1 MQRHDPRDQIDQ
13 ARAKHFAW
21 RFVRPGDSD
30 GIADLLRAMEA
41 EEEGATRAP
50 RPLLP
55 APASDA
61 QAARLREKMRA
72 ACRALSLGVAEAW
85 AIADEEGSA
94 RATKR
99 LLSRADRLGI
109 ALEGMGAHPAEAVR
123 LVRLVVRHA
132 SKMTRRQRERAS
144 YVTAAMP
151 LAHPETADLL
161 VEIARAADRATAGAL
176 MDDDAWSDDVG
187 DVDAL
192 VARLA
197 DVIDDGPIDASR
209 VVAVDMLARLERRA
223 ATVLALR
230 RALRQPSFAV
240 RSHALHALAHATPCA
255 VAPDDLVLV
264 LRDMVTNA
272 PPDVLAGGE
281 EPGVQEDLEEDERM
295 MADGVIAA
303 LAHVQP
309 AEAEEA
315 LLDSIDAEHDAGWLD
330 AGWATEAL
338 AAAFPETAAAMVD
351 HWLKCAR
358 SYERVRALPALE
370 RLPAQLALPRLRLAA
385 SDPALAVRDG
395 ARRQWL
401 RRFDTAC
408 PVGAESALGAELLE
422 RAPSDR
428 FAARLAVMQGRV
440 SEARRAMARALLT
453 EAPDPEALVLLLQ
466 LVADDSEP
474 GHEPATPLASR
485 EREREEALAPRVVER
500 FGAIGVRGVCAIARR
515 FPEPESFGWM
525 RRLGDL
531 VERGIIAREHAD
543 PVRALAARQVS
554 SDEAGRV
561 DDALR
566 VLALLGSP
574 PELLERVLALALD
587 DEIGASEARG
597 LVISWPDRAIDT
609 RLASEMALALAGRD
623 WTRLRYA
630 AWMALDRGAPA
641 ARVIAQRV
649 LEVAERDSEAVDAAV
664 ECARRLRDA
673 GVLDEAWVLAALAR
687 PASPIFAVAARAW
700 RRDPGVRASLESAMA
715 SNARGGAS
723 AVQAAISLLHGEPG
737 LSPRDRRL
745 GAVLASAAAPQ
756 RAELVAAM
764 CMHGAPLAV
773 VGSHLAELLV
783 SSDPNVSGALIGI
796 AEWLKSSRARALLRT
811 VLPRVVDLE
820 LRSDIEDALATHDS
834 YRALR

>member
-1 MQRHDPRDQIDQ
+1 MQTGDPRDQIDPT
-13 ARAKHFAW
+13 RAKHFAW
-21 RFVRPGDSD
+21 RFVQPGDHD
-30 GIADLLRAMEA
+30 RVAELLRALEA
-41 EEEGATRAP
+41 DEERAS
-50 RPLLP
+50 RGDHPLLP
-55 APASDA
+55 AAASVA
-61 QAARLREKMRA
+61 QLERSREKGRA

-85 AIADEEGSA
+85 AIAEPEASA

-99 LLSRADRLGI
+99 LLARAERLGVG
-109 ALEGMGAHPAEAVR
+109 LGDMQAHPAEAVR
-123 LVRLVVRHA
+123 LLRLAVRHA
-132 SKMTRRQRERAS
+132 SKMTRRQRERAAH
-144 YVTAAMP
+144 VAGAMP
-151 LAHPETADLL
+151 LEHPETADLL
-161 VEIARAADRATAGAL
+161 VDIARAADRATADAL
-176 MDDDAWSDDVG
+176 MEDDAWTAAVG
-187 DVDAL
+187 DIDAL

-197 DVIDDGPIDASR
+197 DVIDEGPMDASR
-209 VVAVDMLARLERRA
+209 AVAVDLLALLEQRA
-223 ATVLALR
+223 ATVVALR
-230 RALRQPSFAV
+230 RAIRQPSFAV
-240 RSHALHALAHATPCA
+240 RSHALHALATASPCA

-264 LRDMVTNA
+264 LRDLVAHA
-272 PPDVLAGGE
+272 PPDAMAGSE
-281 EPGVQEDLEEDERM
+281 RAQDLEREQEQQDEDERM

-315 LLDSIDAEHDAGWLD
+315 LLDLIDAEHDAGWLD

-370 RLPAQLALPRLRLAA
+370 RLPARLAVPRLRLAA
-385 SDPALAVRDG
+385 TDPALAVRDG

-401 RRFDTAC
+401 RRFDCAC
-408 PVGAESALGAELLE
+408 PVGAESALGAELLD
-422 RAPSDR
+422 RPPSDR

-440 SEARRAMARALLT
+440 NEARRAMARALLT

-474 GHEPATPLASR
+474 AAHPATALAP
-485 EREREEALAPRVVER
+485 REEALAPKVVER
-500 FGAIGVRGVCAIARR
+500 FGAIGVRGVCAIAKR

-531 VERGIIAREHAD
+531 VERGVIAREHAD

-566 VLALLGSP
+566 VLALLGAP
-574 PELLERVLALALD
+574 ADLLERVLGLALE
-587 DEIGASEARG
+587 DEIGASEARR
-597 LVISWPDRAIDT
+597 LVISWPDRAIDA

-623 WTRLRYA
+623 WARLRYA

-649 LEVAERDSEAVDAAV
+649 LEVAERDSEAIDAAV
-664 ECARRLRDA
+664 ECAQRLRDA

-700 RRDPGVRASLESAMA
+700 RRDPGVRASLESAMT
-715 SNARGGAS
+715 SSARGGAS

-745 GAVLASAAAPQ
+745 AVVLASSSAPQ
-756 RAELVAAM
+756 RAELVHAM
-764 CMHGAPLAV
+764 CMHGAPLVV
-773 VGSHLAELLV
+773 VGPHLEELLV

-796 AEWLKSSRARALLRT
+796 AVWLKSSRARSLLRSI
-811 VLPRVVDLE
+811 LPRVVDLD
-820 LRSDIEDALATHDS
+820 LRADIEEGLATHDS

>member
-1 MQRHDPRDQIDQ
+1 MKRDDPRDQVDPT
-13 ARAKHFAW
+13 RAKHFAW
-21 RFVRPGDSD
+21 TFVGPGDSQ
-30 GIADLLRAMEA
+30 GVARLLGAMEA
-41 EEEGATRAP
+41 DEEGAIRKE

-55 APASDA
+55 APDTQLERS
-61 QAARLREKMRA
+61 REKMRA

-85 AIADEEGSA
+85 ATAEAEASM

-99 LLSRADRLGI
+99 LLARADRLGA
-109 ALEGMGAHPAEAVR
+109 ALGCMDAHPAEAVR
-123 LVRLVVRHA
+123 LLRLAVRHMA
-132 SKMTRRQRERAS
+132 KMTRRQRERAS
-144 YVTAAMP
+144 YVAGAMP
-151 LAHPETADLL
+151 LEHPEVADLL
-161 VEIARAADRATAGAL
+161 VEIARAADRAMAASL
-176 MDDDAWSDDVG
+176 LEDDAWSADVG
-187 DVDAL
+187 DIDAL

-197 DVIDDGPIDASR
+197 DVVDEGPTDDAR
-209 VVAVDMLARLERRA
+209 AVAVDVLARLERRPTSVVA
-223 ATVLALR
+223 FR
-230 RALRQPSFAV
+230 RALRLPSFAV
-240 RSHALHALAHATPCA
+240 RSHALHALATASPHA

-264 LRDMVTNA
+264 LRDMITNP
-272 PPDVLAGGE
+272 PPDILACGDDVI
-281 EPGVQEDLEEDERM
+281 VQDQLEEDERM
-295 MADGVIAA
+295 MAEGVISA
-303 LAHVQP
+303 LVHVQP

-315 LLDSIDAEHDAGWLD
+315 LLDLIDAEHEVGWLD

-358 SYERVRALPALE
+358 SHERVRALAALE

-385 SDPALAVRDG
+385 SDPAFAVRDG

-401 RRFDTAC
+401 RRFDSAC
-408 PVGAESALGAELLE
+408 PVGAESALGAELLDQP
-422 RAPSDR
+422 PSDR

-440 SEARRAMARALLT
+440 TEARRAMARALLT

-466 LVADDSEP
+466 VVADDSDPPELVTS
-474 GHEPATPLASR
+474 PAGTR
-485 EREREEALAPRVVER
+485 EDALAPLVVAR
-500 FGAIGVRGVCAIARR
+500 FGAIGVRGVCAIAKR

-531 VERGIIAREHAD
+531 VERGTIAREHAE

-554 SDEAGRV
+554 SDDAGRV

-566 VLALLGSP
+566 VLGLLGAP
-574 PELLERVLALALD
+574 PELIERIMALALD
-587 DEIGASEARG
+587 DEIGGSEARS
-597 LVISWPDRAIDT
+597 LVIAWPDRAIDA

-673 GVLDEAWVLAALAR
+673 GLLDEAWVLSALAR
-687 PASPIFAVAARAW
+687 PASPIFSVAARAW

-715 SNARGGAS
+715 SKARGGAS

-745 GAVLASAAAPQ
+745 AAVLTAAAAPQ
-756 RAELVAAM
+756 RAELVHAM
-764 CMHGAPLAV
+764 CMHGAPFAL
-773 VGSHLAELLV
+773 VGPHLEELLV
-783 SSDPNVSGALIGI
+783 SPDPNVSGPLVGIGV
-796 AEWLKSSRARALLRT
+796 WLKSSKARALLRSL
-811 VLPRVVDLE
+811 LPRVVDLD

>member
-1 MQRHDPRDQIDQ
+1 MQRHDPRDQIDPTR
-13 ARAKHFAW
+13 ARHFAW
-21 RFVRPGDSD
+21 RFVLPGDN
-30 GIADLLRAMEA
+30 GRIAELLQAMEA
-41 EEEGATRAP
+41 DDDGVHRADEP
-50 RPLLP
+50 HLP
-55 APASDA
+55 APSSDA
-61 QAARLREKMRA
+61 QLERSRERTRA

-85 AIADEEGSA
+85 VILDEEESA

-99 LLSRADRLGI
+99 LLARADRIGVALG
-109 ALEGMGAHPAEAVR
+109 AMDAHPAEAVR
-123 LVRLVVRHA
+123 LLRLVVRHA
-132 SKMTRRQRERAS
+132 SKMTRRQRERAA
-144 YVTAAMP
+144 YIAAAMP
-151 LAHPETADLL
+151 LEHPETADLL
-161 VEIARAADRATAGAL
+161 VEVARAADRVTASAL
-176 MDDDAWSDDVG
+176 LEDDAWSAEVG

-197 DVIDDGPIDASR
+197 DVIDEGLDDASR
-209 VVAVDMLARLERRA
+209 ALAVDLVARLERRA
-223 ATVLALR
+223 TTVLSLR
-230 RALRQPSFAV
+230 RALRQPGFAV
-240 RSHALHALAHATPCA
+240 RSHALHALATGPSCA
-255 VAPDDLVLV
+255 VTADDLVHV
-264 LRDMVTNA
+264 LRDLVA
-272 PPDVLAGGE
+272 RPPPDILSGGDD
-281 EPGVQEDLEEDERM
+281 PAVQDQLEEDERM
-295 MADGVIAA
+295 MADGIIAA
-303 LAHVQP
+303 LAQVQP

-315 LLDSIDAEHDAGWLD
+315 LLDLIDAEHDAGWLD

-358 SYERVRALPALE
+358 SYERVRALAALE

-385 SDPALAVRDG
+385 SDPALPVRDG

-401 RRFDTAC
+401 RRFDSAC
-408 PVGAESALGAELLE
+408 PVGAESALGVELLD
-422 RAPSDR
+422 RPPSDR

-440 SEARRAMARALLT
+440 VEARRAMARALLA

-474 GHEPATPLASR
+474 IEPSGPLST
-485 EREREEALAPRVVER
+485 REEALAPRVVER
-500 FGAIGVRGVCAIARR
+500 FGAVGVRGVCAIARR

-531 VERGIIAREHAD
+531 VERGIVRREHAE

-554 SDEAGRV
+554 SDDAGRV

-566 VLALLGSP
+566 VLAMLGAP
-574 PELLERVLALALD
+574 PDLLERILALALD
-587 DEIGASEARG
+587 DEIGASEARA
-597 LVISWPDRAIDT
+597 LVISWPDRAIDA

-649 LEVAERDSEAVDAAV
+649 LEVAERESEAIDAAV
-664 ECARRLRDA
+664 ECARRLREA
-673 GVLDEAWVLAALAR
+673 GVLDEAWVLGALAR

-715 SNARGGAS
+715 STARGGAS

-745 GAVLASAAAPQ
+745 GAVLATAAAPQ
-756 RAELVAAM
+756 RAELVHAM
-764 CMHGAPLAV
+764 CMHGAPFAV
-773 VGSHLAELLV
+773 VATHLDELLV
-783 SSDPNVSGALIGI
+783 SSDPNVTGALIGI
-796 AEWLKSSRARALLRT
+796 AVWLKSSKARALLRAL
-811 VLPRVVDLE
+811 LPRVVDLE
-820 LRSDIEDALATHDS
+820 LRTDIEDALATHDS
-834 YRALR
+834 YRSLR

>member
-1 MQRHDPRDQIDQ
+1 MQRHDPRDQIDPT
-13 ARAKHFAW
+13 RAKHFAW
-21 RFVRPGDSD
+21 RFVQPGDND
-30 GIADLLRAMEA
+30 RIAELLGAMEVDEQSA
-41 EEEGATRAP
+41 IRVD

-55 APASDA
+55 VLASEA
-61 QAARLREKMRA
+61 QLERAREKTRA
-72 ACRALSLGVAEAW
+72 ACMALAVGVAEAW

-99 LLSRADRLGI
+99 LLGRADRLGI
-109 ALEGMGAHPAEAVR
+109 AIGGMEAHPAESVR
-123 LVRLVVRHA
+123 LLRLVVRHG
-132 SKMTRRQRERAS
+132 SRMTRRQRERAS
-144 YVTAAMP
+144 YVAAAMP
-151 LAHPETADLL
+151 LDHPETADLL
-161 VEIARAADRATAGAL
+161 VEIARAADRATASAL
-176 MDDDAWSDDVG
+176 LEDDAWSAEVG
-187 DVDAL
+187 DIDAL

-197 DVIDDGPIDASR
+197 DVIDEGPTDEAR
-209 VVAVDMLARLERRA
+209 AVAVDLLARLERRP
-223 ATVLALR
+223 ATVTALR
-230 RALRQPSFAV
+230 RALRQPNFAV
-240 RSHALHALAHATPCA
+240 RSHSLHALATASPCA
-255 VAPDDLVLV
+255 VSPDDLVLV
-264 LRDMVTNA
+264 LRDLIANP
-272 PPDVLAGGE
+272 PPDLLADGDDPGLE
-281 EPGVQEDLEEDERM
+281 EQREEDERM

-309 AEAEEA
+309 AEAEET
-315 LLDSIDAEHDAGWLD
+315 LLDLIDAEHDIGWLD

-358 SYERVRALPALE
+358 SYERVRALAALE

-385 SDPALAVRDG
+385 SDPALPVRDG

-401 RRFDTAC
+401 RRFDSAC

-422 RAPSDR
+422 RPPSDR

-440 SEARRAMARALLT
+440 SEARRAMARALLA

-474 GHEPATPLASR
+474 AADPAA
-485 EREREEALAPRVVER
+485 REEALAPKVVER
-500 FGAIGVRGVCAIARR
+500 FGAIGVRGVCSIAKR

-531 VERGIIAREHAD
+531 VERGLIAREHAD

-554 SDEAGRV
+554 SDDAGRV

-566 VLALLGSP
+566 VLALLGAP
-574 PELLERVLALALD
+574 PELLERVLALSLE

-597 LVISWPDRAIDT
+597 LVISWPDRAIDA

-687 PASPIFAVAARAW
+687 PASPIFSVAARAW

-737 LSPRDRRL
+737 LNPRDRRL
-745 GAVLASAAAPQ
+745 GAVLTSAAAPQ
-756 RAELVAAM
+756 RAELVHAM

-773 VGSHLAELLV
+773 VGPHLEELLV

-796 AEWLKSSRARALLRT
+796 AVWLKSSKARALLRT
-811 VLPRVVDLE
+811 VLPRVVDLD
-820 LRSDIEDALATHDS
+820 LRADIEDALATHDS
-834 YRALR
+834 YRAVR

>member
-1 MQRHDPRDQIDQ
+1 MKRDDPRDQVDPT
-13 ARAKHFAW
+13 RAKHFAW
-21 RFVRPGDSD
+21 SFVRPGDSE
-30 GIADLLRAMEA
+30 GVAKLLLAMGAADESALLRE
-41 EEEGATRAP
+41 

-55 APASDA
+55 APSSDT
-61 QAARLREKMRA
+61 RLERSRDKMRA

-85 AIADEEGSA
+85 AAVEVEASV

-99 LLSRADRLGI
+99 LLARADRLGV
-109 ALEGMGAHPAEAVR
+109 ALGCMQAHPAEAVR
-123 LVRLVVRHA
+123 LLRLVVRHM

-144 YVTAAMP
+144 YVAGSMP
-151 LAHPETADLL
+151 LEHPEVADLL
-161 VEIARAADRATAGAL
+161 VEIARAADRTMAAAL
-176 MDDDAWSDDVG
+176 LEDDAWSVEIG
-187 DVDAL
+187 DIDAL

-197 DVIDDGPIDASR
+197 DVVDEGPSDDSR
-209 VVAVDMLARLERRA
+209 AVAVDLLARIERRA
-223 ATVLALR
+223 TTVVALR

-240 RSHALHALAHATPCA
+240 RSHALHALAAAAPPA

-264 LRDMVTNA
+264 LRDMVTNP
-272 PPDVLAGGE
+272 PPDILACGDD
-281 EPGVQEDLEEDERM
+281 VSLQDQLEEDERM
-295 MADGVIAA
+295 MAEGVITA

-315 LLDSIDAEHDAGWLD
+315 LLDLIDAEHEVGWLD

-358 SYERVRALPALE
+358 SHERVRALAALE

-385 SDPALAVRDG
+385 SDPAFAVRDG

-401 RRFDTAC
+401 RRFDSGC
-408 PVGAESALGAELLE
+408 PVGAESALGAELLDQP
-422 RAPSDR
+422 PSDR

-440 SEARRAMARALLT
+440 SEARRAMARALLA

-466 LVADDSEP
+466 LVADDSD
-474 GHEPATPLASR
+474 PAELSASSIAA
-485 EREREEALAPRVVER
+485 REEALAPRVVER
-500 FGAIGVRGVCAIARR
+500 FGPIGVRGVCAIAKR

-531 VERGIIAREHAD
+531 VERGTIAREHAE

-554 SDEAGRV
+554 SDDAGRV

-566 VLALLGSP
+566 VLGLLGAP
-574 PELLERVLALALD
+574 PELLERILALALD
-587 DEIGASEARG
+587 DEIGASEARS
-597 LVISWPDRAIDT
+597 LVISWPDRAIDA
-609 RLASEMALALAGRD
+609 RLASEMALSLAGRD
-623 WTRLRYA
+623 WMRLRYA

-664 ECARRLRDA
+664 ECARRLREA
-673 GVLDEAWVLAALAR
+673 GVLDEAWVLGALAR
-687 PASPIFAVAARAW
+687 PSSPIFAVAARAW
-700 RRDPGVRASLESAMA
+700 RRDPGVRASLESAMT
-715 SNARGGAS
+715 SKARGGAS
-723 AVQAAISLLHGEPG
+723 AVQAAISLLHGDPG

-745 GAVLASAAAPQ
+745 GAVLASAGAPE
-756 RAELVAAM
+756 RAELVHAM
-764 CMHGAPLAV
+764 CMHGAPLSV
-773 VGSHLAELLV
+773 VGPHLEELLV
-783 SSDPNVSGALIGI
+783 SSDPNVSGPLVGIGV
-796 AEWLKSSRARALLRT
+796 WLKSPKARALLRSL
-811 VLPRVVDLE
+811 LPRVVDLE
-820 LRSDIEDALATHDS
+820 LRTDIEDALATHDS

>member
-1 MQRHDPRDQIDQ
+1 MQTGDPRDQIDEV
-13 ARAKHFAW
+13 RAKHFAW
-21 RFVRPGDSD
+21 TFVEPGDHVR
-30 GIADLLRAMEA
+30 IAELLHAMEA
-41 EEEGATRAP
+41 DEVGARRAP
-50 RPLLP
+50 HPLLP
-55 APASDA
+55 ASASGT
-61 QAARLREKMRA
+61 QLERSREKVRA
-72 ACRALSLGVAEAW
+72 ACDALSRSIAETW
-85 AIADEEGSA
+85 AIPEEEASA

-99 LLSRADRLGI
+99 LLARAERLGV
-109 ALEGMGAHPAEAVR
+109 ALRDMDAHPAEAVR
-123 LVRLVVRHA
+123 LLRLVVRHS
-132 SKMTRRQRERAS
+132 SKMTRRQRERAAQ
-144 YVTAAMP
+144 VAATMP
-151 LAHPETADLL
+151 LEHPETADLV

-176 MDDDAWSDDVG
+176 LEDDAWSADVG
-187 DVDAL
+187 DMDAL

-197 DVIDDGPIDASR
+197 DVIDEGPSDPSR
-209 VVAVDMLARLERRA
+209 AVAVDLVARFERGA
-223 ATVLALR
+223 AAIGALR

-240 RSHALHALAHATPCA
+240 RSHALHALAMSSPCA

-264 LRDMVTNA
+264 LRDLVANV
-272 PPDVLAGGE
+272 PPDVMAGCERGQDQQRA
-281 EPGVQEDLEEDERM
+281 QEQQEEDARM

-315 LLDSIDAEHDAGWLD
+315 LLDLIDAEHDAGWLD

-338 AAAFPETAAAMVD
+338 AVAFPETAAAMVD

-385 SDPALAVRDG
+385 TDPALVVRDG

-401 RRFDTAC
+401 RRFDCAC
-408 PVGAESALGAELLE
+408 PVGPESALGAELLDG
-422 RAPSDR
+422 PPGDR

-440 SEARRAMARALLT
+440 SEARRAMARALLA

-466 LVADDSEP
+466 LVADDSDPEP
-474 GHEPATPLASR
+474 HLSTSLAA
-485 EREREEALAPRVVER
+485 REETLAPKVVER
-500 FGAIGVRGVCAIARR
+500 FGAIGVRGVCAIAKR

-531 VERGIIAREHAD
+531 VERGVIAREHAD

-554 SDEAGRV
+554 SDDSGRV

-566 VLALLGSP
+566 VLALLGAP
-574 PELLERVLALALD
+574 AELLERVLALALD
-587 DEIGASEARG
+587 DEIGASEARR
-597 LVISWPDRAIDT
+597 LVISWPDRAIDA

-623 WTRLRYA
+623 WTRLRYS
-630 AWMALDRGAPA
+630 AWMALERGAPA

-649 LEVAERDSEAVDAAV
+649 LEVAERDSEAIDAAV

-745 GAVLASAAAPQ
+745 GAVLASAAPPQ
-756 RAELVAAM
+756 RAELVHAM

-773 VGSHLAELLV
+773 VGTHLEELLV

-796 AEWLKSSRARALLRT
+796 AVWLKSSRARSLLRS

-820 LRSDIEDALATHDS
+820 LRADIEDGLATHDS

>member
-1 MQRHDPRDQIDQ
+1 MQRQDPRDQIDPT
-13 ARAKHFAW
+13 RAKHFAW
-21 RFVRPGDSD
+21 RFVQPGDND
-30 GIADLLRAMEA
+30 RIAELLRAMELDEQA
-41 EEEGATRAP
+41 AVRVE

-55 APASDA
+55 ALASEA
-61 QAARLREKMRA
+61 QLERAREKTRA
-72 ACRALSLGVAEAW
+72 ACRALSLGVAETW
-85 AIADEEGSA
+85 AMADEDASA

-99 LLSRADRLGI
+99 LLGRADRLGAAI
-109 ALEGMGAHPAEAVR
+109 GGMEAHPAEAVR
-123 LVRLVVRHA
+123 LLRLVVRHA
-132 SKMTRRQRERAS
+132 SRMTKRQRERAS
-144 YVTAAMP
+144 YVVAAMP
-151 LAHPETADLL
+151 LDHPETADLL
-161 VEIARAADRATAGAL
+161 VEIARAADRGTASVL
-176 MDDDAWSDDVG
+176 LEDDAWSVDVG
-187 DVDAL
+187 DIDAL

-197 DVIDDGPIDASR
+197 DVIDEGPTDEAR
-209 VVAVDMLARLERRA
+209 TVAVDLLARLERRP
-223 ATVLALR
+223 ATVTALR
-230 RALRQPSFAV
+230 RALRQPHFAV
-240 RSHALHALAHATPCA
+240 RSHALHALATASPCG

-264 LRDMVTNA
+264 LRDLIANP

-281 EPGVQEDLEEDERM
+281 DPAEQEQMEEDERM

-309 AEAEEA
+309 AEAEET
-315 LLDSIDAEHDAGWLD
+315 LLDLIDAEHEIGWLD

-358 SYERVRALPALE
+358 SYERVRALAALE

-401 RRFDTAC
+401 RRFDSAC

-440 SEARRAMARALLT
+440 SEARRAMARALLA

-474 GHEPATPLASR
+474 APDPAA
-485 EREREEALAPRVVER
+485 REEALAPKVVER
-500 FGAIGVRGVCAIARR
+500 FGAIGVRGVCAIAKR

-525 RRLGDL
+525 RRLGDM
-531 VERGIIAREHAD
+531 VERGTIARDHAD

-554 SDEAGRV
+554 SDDAGRV

-566 VLALLGSP
+566 VLAMLGAP
-574 PELLERVLALALD
+574 PELLERVLALSLD

-597 LVISWPDRAIDT
+597 LVISWPDRAIDA

-756 RAELVAAM
+756 RAELVHAM
-764 CMHGAPLAV
+764 CMHGAPLAL
-773 VGSHLAELLV
+773 VGPQLEELLV

-796 AEWLKSSRARALLRT
+796 AVWLKSSRARALLRS
-811 VLPRVVDLE
+811 VLPRVVDLD
-820 LRSDIEDALATHDS
+820 LRADVEDALATHDS
-834 YRALR
+834 YRAVR